1 MSIIDQIETA
11 IQVHCAWA
19 DRLQSAILT
28 GASDMTVEQA
38 LRHDACAFGQWLC
51 GDSIPESA
59 KSVHGYGNALQI
71 HEEFHKC
78 AGDVLA
84 LALSGQ
90 REEAIRQ
97 MDNTSQYLMTSVML
111 TLTLR
116 AWQID
121 LGGEAGITAAA
132 SP

>member
-71 HEEFHKC
+71 HE
-78 AGDVLA
+78 
-84 LALSGQ
+84 
-90 REEAIRQ
+90 
-97 MDNTSQYLMTSVML
+97 QYLMTSVML